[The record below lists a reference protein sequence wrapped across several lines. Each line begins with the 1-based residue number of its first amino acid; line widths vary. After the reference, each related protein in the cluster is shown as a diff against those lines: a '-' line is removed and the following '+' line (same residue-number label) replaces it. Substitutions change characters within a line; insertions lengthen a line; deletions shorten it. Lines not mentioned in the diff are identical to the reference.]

1 MTIYNDN
8 WLGRKLHVID
18 SNDTTLIARQ
28 GMIVDETKNTITIQ
42 EDGRFVKLGK
52 SSIKFTISDSDVVI
66 DGTMVGQ
73 RPENRTH
80 KKYRLA

>member
-66 DGTMVGQ
+66 DGTMVAQ